1 MEKSVTS
8 HALLEQKLFIRFH
21 GNNLIS
27 LSFIIRKT
35 ADAES
40 EIKYLK
46 LSLNYHTDSK
56 VFRNLQ
62 SCVAADNSKAPLIS
76 FDSDESKW
84 SKERRTIADKKR
96 KLIADPISR

>member
-1 MEKSVTS
+1 MENSVSS
-8 HALLEQKLFIRFH
+8 HALLEQKIFRFH

-27 LSFIIRKT
+27 LPFIIRKT

-40 EIKYLK
+40 AIKYLK

-56 VFRNLQ
+56 AIRNLQ
-62 SCVAADNSKAPLIS
+62 SSVAADNSKAPLIS